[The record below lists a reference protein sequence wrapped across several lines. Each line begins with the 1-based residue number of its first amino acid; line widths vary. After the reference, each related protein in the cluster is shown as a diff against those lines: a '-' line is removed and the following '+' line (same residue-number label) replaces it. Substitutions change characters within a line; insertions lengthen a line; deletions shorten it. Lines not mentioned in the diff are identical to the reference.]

1 MRSKSKNLHIWERL
15 RFHSIA
21 LHPVLPTLTYNRN
34 LTKLLYSWR
43 LRVKS
48 IYYFTF
54 ILVNWIHFESLKNF
68 QINLEYEFQVGNTEG
83 NDNVM
88 YIFCDNIQTL
98 FSYSSISWH
107 GDRSPLV
114 PTMMLGSLWIF
125 NIWYQWHFNLSLKD
139 ILFRC
144 TEKRFAYSVQ
154 NINRPFWNWF

>member
-1 MRSKSKNLHIWERL
+1 MIWYITSFLLIYYTFSVLVRRVESKKFANI
-15 RFHSIA
+15 F
-21 LHPVLPTLTYNRN
+21 
-34 LTKLLYSWR
+34 
-43 LRVKS
+43 KS
-48 IYYFTF
+48 I
-54 ILVNWIHFESLKNF
+54 L
-68 QINLEYEFQVGNTEG
+68 
-83 NDNVM
+83 NVDFKLATLM
-88 YIFCDNIQTL
+88 VTTTLCKYIFCDNIQTL

-154 NINRPFWNWF
+154 NINMPFEIDFNVLLIFLKVKISLC